1 LAGDDASSSRR
12 RKVQYAVFFTYLIR
26 ELRRRTRQT
35 LVVGLG
41 LAVGIGLVITVGAA
55 SSGVAT
61 AQSEILSSLYGV
73 GTDITVSQQ
82 ITPGEGG
89 GGNRFDF
96 GSGDTSSENV
106 TQDRLILGGGLTAL
120 GATTVDTV
128 AAQPHVAR
136 AVGSLSLSD
145 LTVSGDFT
153 PPEPGQAPPTGGQ
166 GGTRPQIDIST
177 FTISGVDVNALDVGP
192 LSSATLS
199 EGRAFTADDATAD
212 VALVS
217 ATYANE
223 QGLAV
228 DGTLTITGTPV
239 TIVGI
244 VSSASGDTTNVFLP
258 LETAQTLSGQAD
270 MVTTV
275 YVQAT
280 SASDVSAAQSEI
292 EAALPDATVST
303 TSDLAAQISGSL
315 SSASNLANNLGRWLS
330 IVVLVAAFVVA
341 ALFTISGVSR
351 RVREFGTLK
360 ALGWRSRRVIGQVMG
375 ESLVQG
381 LVGGIAGIGLGF
393 LGAFLVS
400 TFAPTLSATVATT
413 TGPGGGGFAGGP
425 GGGAG
430 GEGASGGAGAAARAA
445 ANAVAVHLTAPITL
459 TAIALAVGL
468 AVAGGLIAGAFGGWR
483 AARMRPADALRR
495 VE

>member
-1 LAGDDASSSRR
+1 
-12 RKVQYAVFFTYLIR
+12 
-26 ELRRRTRQT
+26 
-35 LVVGLG
+35 
-41 LAVGIGLVITVGAA
+41 
-55 SSGVAT
+55 
-61 AQSEILSSLYGV
+61 
-73 GTDITVSQQ
+73 VSQQ

-360 ALGWRSRRVIGQVMG
+360 ALGWRGRRIVGQVMG
-375 ESLVQG
+375 ESLVHG
-381 LVGGIAGIGLGF
+381 LIGGVLGIGLGL
-393 LGAFLVS
+393 LGAFLVAQL
-400 TFAPTLSATVATT
+400 APDLTATVNSAFAA
-413 TGPGGGGFAGGP
+413 GPGGGGNGGAGAFPGGGQGAFPGGNGGAGGGP
-425 GGGAG
+425 GGAF
-430 GEGASGGAGAAARAA
+430 RAA
-445 ANAVAVHLTAPITL
+445 STVAVNLAAPVTL
-459 TAIALAVGL
+459 GAVGLAVGL
-468 AVAGGLIAGAFGGWR
+468 AIAGGLVAGGFGAWR
-483 AARMRPADALRR
+483 VSRLRPADALRR
-495 VE
+495 ID

>member
-1 LAGDDASSSRR
+1 
-12 RKVQYAVFFTYLIR
+12 VFLTYLIR

-55 SSGVAT
+55 SSGVAA
-61 AQSEILSSLYGV
+61 AQSEILGSLYGV

-89 GGNRFDF
+89 GPNRFDF
-96 GSGDTSSENV
+96 GSGDTSSTNV
-106 TQDRLILGGGLTAL
+106 TQDRLILDRGLTAL
-120 GATTVDTV
+120 ATTTVDTV

-153 PPEPGQAPPTGGQ
+153 PPEPGQEPQGPQGGQ
-166 GGTRPQIDIST
+166 GGQGTRPQIDISS
-177 FTISGVDVNALDVGP
+177 FTINGVDVSALDVGP
-192 LSSATLS
+192 LSAATLT
-199 EGRAFTADDATAD
+199 EGRAFTTDDATAD

-223 QGLAV
+223 QGLAI
-228 DGTLTITGTPV
+228 DGTITITGTPV

-244 VSSASGDTTNVFLP
+244 VSTAAGDATNVFLP
-258 LETAQTLSGQAD
+258 LGTAQSLFGQTD
-270 MVTTV
+270 VVTTV

-280 SASDVSAAQSEI
+280 SASDVAAAKSEI

-315 SSASNLANNLGRWLS
+315 SSASDLANNLGRWLS
-330 IVVLVAAFVVA
+330 ILVLVAAFVVA

-360 ALGWRSRRVIGQVMG
+360 ALGWRGRRIVGQVMG
-375 ESLVQG
+375 ESLVHG
-381 LVGGIAGIGLGF
+381 LIGGVLGIGLGV
-393 LGAFLVS
+393 LGAFLVAH
-400 TFAPTLSATVATT
+400 FAPQLTATVSSAFGG
-413 TGPGGGGFAGGP
+413 GPGGNSFGPGGFAGAGGFAGGN
-425 GGGAG
+425 G
-430 GEGASGGAGAAARAA
+430 GEGGPSGAFRAA
-445 ANAVAVHLTAPITL
+445 STVAVDLAAPVTL
-459 TAIALAVGL
+459 GAVGLAVGL
-468 AVAGGLIAGAFGGWR
+468 AIAGGLVAGGFGAWR
-483 AARMRPADALRR
+483 ASRLRPADALRR
-495 VE
+495 ID